1 MFRTIRG
8 VDDSFDGGV
17 DDLPGMHVDADFV
30 TDNVLPWGRV
40 G

>member
-1 MFRTIRG
+1 MFRTIR
-8 VDDSFDGGV
+8 GV